1 MATKADL
8 AALRADVSS
17 DMHSLRTD
25 VAADK
30 RREERDQNRKPS
42 PRPQSLREIGKHVVM
57 RRQEDRDGLHLQ
69 ISALTAQ
76 NTASF
81 TAKSWALANDAPPAL
96 RSTARVLLVRSARR
110 GLLST
115 CGASEQQDP
124 DPRSLQRSSPT
135 STARESATGRPRQRD
150 AIEKGVGR
158 RAARPPLAR
167 NERTSPPPV

>member
-8 AALRADVSS
+8 AALRAAVSS

-57 RRQEDRDGLHLQ
+57 RRQEGRNGLHLQ

-81 TAKSWALANDAPPAL
+81 AAKAGLSQ
-96 RSTARVLLVRSARR
+96 TTRR
-110 GLLST
+110 
-115 CGASEQQDP
+115 
-124 DPRSLQRSSPT
+124 
-135 STARESATGRPRQRD
+135 RP
-150 AIEKGVGR
+150 
-158 RAARPPLAR
+158 
-167 NERTSPPPV
+167 